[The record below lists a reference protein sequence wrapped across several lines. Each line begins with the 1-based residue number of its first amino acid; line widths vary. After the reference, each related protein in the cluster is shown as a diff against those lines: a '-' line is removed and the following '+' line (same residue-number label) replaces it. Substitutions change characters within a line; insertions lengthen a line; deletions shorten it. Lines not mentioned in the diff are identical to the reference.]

1 MIFSQLALSFVLTAG
16 STMAAQF
23 ATPPSSN
30 RKLSKN
36 HAAGGGNNSS
46 SGMLPPPSSVTGTDG
61 IEGVY
66 LYTNKCI
73 NVFQAIIECGLFGD
87 DPDLCL
93 YSEYTIADIVADCD
107 DDEVSAGTCVS
118 RGRWRILQEK

>member
-16 STMAAQF
+16 STMAAF
-23 ATPPSSN
+23 ATPPP
-30 RKLSKN
+30 RKFSKKK
-36 HAAGGGNNSS
+36 AA
-46 SGMLPPPSSVTGTDG
+46 LAPKRWTVTGTNSIQG
-61 IEGVY
+61 TY
-66 LYTNKCI
+66 MYTNKCN
-73 NVFQAIIECGLFGD
+73 NVFQATIECDLFGD
-87 DPDLCL
+87 GDPDLCL